1 MDPQFPHP
9 IKYSVH
15 KSVTT
20 KVFPPRSENQ
30 TPRLVRISVTD
41 GDATDSSDDEGGAC
55 RRVRTH
61 VSEVRLVRASFS
73 EKAKKRGQPA
83 AVEPP
88 AEERR
93 YRGVRRRPWGKWAA
107 EIRDPARRT
116 RVWLGTY
123 ETAEAAALAYDEAAI
138 EMRGPNAFTNII
150 KPPER
155 AAAAVSCDDGNEFS
169 DRPSPTSVL
178 RFGAERSTVVR
189 SEFKH
194 NLEDY
199 DVDNYCSITEPESEP
214 IPVKEERDDVDFLRD
229 ECSLSGYFNLR
240 VPSPLILDEMRWKE
254 EDLGDGAYD
263 LNLGA
268 EFRSVDLGGDFDWDV
283 DQFFD
288 DPISF

>member
-1 MDPQFPHP
+1 MEPRFPQP

-41 GDATDSSDDEGGAC
+41 GDATDSSDDDEGGAC

-61 VSEVRLVRASFS
+61 VTEVRLVRASFS
-73 EKAKKRGQPA
+73 EKAKKRGPPA
-83 AVEPP
+83 AAEPP

-93 YRGVRRRPWGKWAA
+93 YRGVRRRPWGK
-107 EIRDPARRT
+107 
-116 RVWLGTY
+116 
-123 ETAEAAALAYDEAAI
+123 
-138 EMRGPNAFTNII
+138 
-150 KPPER
+150 
-155 AAAAVSCDDGNEFS
+155 
-169 DRPSPTSVL
+169 
-178 RFGAERSTVVR
+178 
-189 SEFKH
+189 
-194 NLEDY
+194 
-199 DVDNYCSITEPESEP
+199 
-214 IPVKEERDDVDFLRD
+214 D

-254 EDLGDGAYD
+254 EDLGDGVYDD
-263 LNLGA
+263 LNLGG
-268 EFRSVDLGGDFDWDV
+268 EFGQVDLGGDFDWDV